1 MNMLYNICSNPWC
14 KGTFTFP
21 ESDIVE
27 LPDGSKSGPKQC
39 PKCESIKSL
48 DEFHKKTDDYYHSY
62 CKTCLYKL
70 QKERWKDRKQKA
82 IELMGGKCNS
92 CGYNK

>member
-1 MNMLYNICSNPWC
+1 MNMLSTICSNPWC

-39 PKCESIKSL
+39 PKCVSFDTQLSGGV
-48 DEFHKKTDDYYHSY
+48 T
-62 CKTCLYKL
+62 
-70 QKERWKDRKQKA
+70 WKDKSYEGNRFDNMPHEIRYKVT
-82 IELMGGKCNS
+82 N
-92 CGYNK
+92 YYR